1 MGLINRL
8 RGRDLLLTR
17 PVSERIEKT
26 QGGIQLHWDIPDG
39 FGVGLVILCLVAFAV
54 ILYVT
59 GNDEA
64 GRVVID
70 LAVLFF
76 GWATGR
82 KTGETAGIKRMQ
94 G

>member
-1 MGLINRL
+1 MNLINRL
-8 RGRDLLLTR
+8 IGKDLLFTR
-17 PVSERIEKT
+17 PVSKGAT
-26 QGGIQLHWDIPDG
+26 KAQGDIQLRWDVPAG
-39 FGVGLVILCLVAFAV
+39 FGVGLVILLLVAFAV

-59 GNDEA
+59 RNGEA

-82 KTGETAGIKRMQ
+82 KIGETAGIKRML